1 MSWVEEVKFDFI
13 VIRYFET
20 DLVWLLW
27 AYWSYYT
34 ILSKSFCLRL
44 AKRLAHSAKE
54 RFLSYLKIWLPED
67 FERTFIPLI
76 LH

>member
-27 AYWSYYT
+27 AYWTYYV
-34 ILSKSFCLRL
+34 ILNKSFYLRL

-54 RFLSYLKIWLPED
+54 RFLSSSKDLASSR
-67 FERTFIPLI
+67 F
-76 LH
+76 